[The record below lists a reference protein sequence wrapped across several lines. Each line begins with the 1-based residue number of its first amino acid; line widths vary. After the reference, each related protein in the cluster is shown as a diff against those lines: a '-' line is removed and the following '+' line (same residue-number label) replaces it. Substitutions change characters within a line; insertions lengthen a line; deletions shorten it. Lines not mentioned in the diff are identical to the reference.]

1 MTPQDE
7 PEYASVEA
15 LAEFLM
21 DDNRDSFSVEDVIKL
36 AECTQGSNLK
46 IIHELK
52 AYGLKMVARQP
63 VRVVRGFKS
72 NSHDRWSGPGSSPS
86 HGGSGWEQIIGFA
99 GQKG

>member
-36 AECTQGSNLK
+36 AERTQGSNLK

-72 NSHDRWSGPGSSPS
+72 NSHDRWTAYPS
-86 HGGSGWEQIIGFA
+86 HGGSGWEQITGCA
-99 GQKG
+99 GKPG